1 VTAEA
6 VSAVVALARE
16 HGLRVERPLVLRDVV
31 NVVVDLTPSGV
42 VARTSGL
49 IGERRGAEEHA
60 AREVSVA
67 SFLAAAGAPVGRPAT
82 AVRAEKIPRSV
93 LDGKLEWWRRRA

>member
-31 NVVVDLTPSGV
+31 NRVVKKVPL
-42 VARTSGL
+42 
-49 IGERRGAEEHA
+49 
-60 AREVSVA
+60 
-67 SFLAAAGAPVGRPAT
+67 
-82 AVRAEKIPRSV
+82 SV
-93 LDGKLEWWRRRA
+93 LDGKLEWRRRA